1 MSYNYPSI
9 TDVKNGKENK
19 IELVNSFTNTDND
32 LNKMLDD
39 DEKSNEINDSKTIYS
54 GKKHK
59 TGNKTKDIK
68 KRDTLSIFDS
78 NDERNDCDD
87 ITIDILNTTPT
98 NSISIED
105 SVNIEN
111 LINNNYRDN
120 DNFSNQIRKAT
131 ASTNTDTSD
140 YLFNHTRVEIKQK
153 LNATIVRDIND
164 TIRWR
169 FVFRKCG
176 NYFEFLSLV
185 TSLISTVL
193 AFSAG
198 SFDNTYLAFT
208 AGCLG
213 SISLAFMKAT
223 SYAMKESKE
232 RNEQLNMI
240 LDKARIKYLPS
251 LIPEDS

>member
-1 MSYNYPSI
+1 MNIPPR
-9 TDVKNGKENK
+9 TKKKNRKENPVEDDIAVINNSPK
-19 IELVNSFTNTDND
+19 LDIESGTQTTNVNVDNQSDNGNDVGDEAEQVDENITIQIMGPTPVNSYGLSDSTDIDYLLTSNYTSTDNMS
-32 LNKMLDD
+32 K
-39 DEKSNEINDSKTIYS
+39 EI
-54 GKKHK
+54 
-59 TGNKTKDIK
+59 
-68 KRDTLSIFDS
+68 R
-78 NDERNDCDD
+78 R
-87 ITIDILNTTPT
+87 
-98 NSISIED
+98 
-105 SVNIEN
+105 
-111 LINNNYRDN
+111 
-120 DNFSNQIRKAT
+120 AT

-169 FVFRKCG
+169 FLFRKCG

-185 TSLISTVL
+185 TSLISTVF

-198 SFDNTYLAFT
+198 SFDNPYLAFV

-232 RNEQLNMI
+232 RNEQLNII
-240 LDKARIKYLPS
+240 LDKAHIKYMPS
-251 LIPEDS
+251 LIQANS

>member
-1 MSYNYPSI
+1 MSYKFPAIGEKNIQNDIEIANISTESNINDDTSNNNNEGLLNEEGDRETSAEENI
-9 TDVKNGKENK
+9 TIQIMNPTP
-19 IELVNSFTNTDND
+19 VNSLNLSDSSDMEHLLSSSYRGTDNIS
-32 LNKMLDD
+32 K
-39 DEKSNEINDSKTIYS
+39 EI
-54 GKKHK
+54 
-59 TGNKTKDIK
+59 
-68 KRDTLSIFDS
+68 R
-78 NDERNDCDD
+78 R
-87 ITIDILNTTPT
+87 
-98 NSISIED
+98 
-105 SVNIEN
+105 
-111 LINNNYRDN
+111 
-120 DNFSNQIRKAT
+120 AT

-169 FVFRKCG
+169 FLFRKCG

-185 TSLISTVL
+185 TSLISTVF

-198 SFDNTYLAFT
+198 SFDNTYLAFV

-232 RNEQLNMI
+232 RNEQLNII
-240 LDKARIKYLPS
+240 LDKAHIKYMPS
-251 LIPEDS
+251 LIQVES